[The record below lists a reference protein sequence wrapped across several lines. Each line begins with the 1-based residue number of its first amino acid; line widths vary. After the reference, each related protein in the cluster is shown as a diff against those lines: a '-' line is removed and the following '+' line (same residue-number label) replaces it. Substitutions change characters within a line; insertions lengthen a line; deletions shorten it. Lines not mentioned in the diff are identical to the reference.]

1 MKKIIISVFCLIFA
15 LCLVGCGENEM
26 MDDLSAGMNSAKDTV
41 ESTADKVTDGAMEL
55 VASIT
60 GDQAKRKAFEHAGVK
75 EEEVKDLD
83 VDLDRDGMTLI
94 FEVDFKHG
102 DTEYDY
108 NINAM
113 TGKILSADKQTRI
126 IQT

>member
-1 MKKIIISVFCLIFA
+1 
-15 LCLVGCGENEM
+15 M
-26 MDDLSAGMNSAKDTV
+26 MDDLSSGMNSAKDMV

-75 EEEVKDLD
+75 EDEVKDLD

-113 TGKILSADKQTRI
+113 TGEILSADKDRN
-126 IQT
+126 

>member
-26 MDDLSAGMNSAKDTV
+26 MDDLSSGMNSAKDMV
-41 ESTADKVTDGAMEL
+41 ESTADKVSDGAMEL

>member
-26 MDDLSAGMNSAKDTV
+26 MDDLSSGMNSAKDMV
-41 ESTADKVTDGAMEL
+41 ESTADKVADGAMEL

>member
-26 MDDLSAGMNSAKDTV
+26 MDDLSSGMNSAKDMV

-83 VDLDRDGMTLI
+83 VDLNRDGMTLI

>member
-26 MDDLSAGMNSAKDTV
+26 MDDLSSGMNSAKDMV

-94 FEVDFKHG
+94 FEIDFKHG

-113 TGKILSADKQTRI
+113 TGKILSADKDRN
-126 IQT
+126 

>member
-1 MKKIIISVFCLIFA
+1 MRKIIISVFCLIFA
-15 LCLVGCGENEM
+15 LCLIGCGENEM
-26 MDDLSAGMNSAKDTV
+26 MDDLSSGMNSAKDMV

-75 EEEVKDLD
+75 EDEVKDLD

-113 TGKILSADKQTRI
+113 TGEILSADKDRN
-126 IQT
+126 

>member
-1 MKKIIISVFCLIFA
+1 MRKIIVSVLCLALA
-15 LCLVGCGENEM
+15 LCLFGCGENEM
-26 MDDLSAGMNSAKDTV
+26 MDDLSSGMNSAKDMV

-75 EEEVKDLD
+75 EDEVKDLD

-113 TGKILSADKQTRI
+113 TGEILSADKDRN
-126 IQT
+126 

>member
-1 MKKIIISVFCLIFA
+1 MRKIIVSVLCLALA
-15 LCLVGCGENEM
+15 LCLIGCGENEM
-26 MDDLSAGMNSAKDTV
+26 MDDLSSGMNSAKDMV

-75 EEEVKDLD
+75 EDEVKDLD

-113 TGKILSADKQTRI
+113 TGEILSADKDRN
-126 IQT
+126 

>member
-1 MKKIIISVFCLIFA
+1 MRKIIVSILCLVLA
-15 LCLVGCGENEM
+15 LCLIGCGENEM
-26 MDDLSAGMNSAKDTV
+26 MDDLSSGMNSAKDMV

-75 EEEVKDLD
+75 EDEVKDLD

-113 TGKILSADKQTRI
+113 TGEILSADKDRN
-126 IQT
+126 